1 MRAATPRARRADVC
15 ELVTCGVLVPH
26 FKLPDLLQSA
36 GLSHLPTLLGNS
48 SLSHRHRVFSR
59 HRAKFILISVEKDEN
74 EHLRLQ
80 YHLGSHAYTTTT
92 MFSLIL
98 HACLAS
104 LALAAPV
111 ATEITTQDITPVG
124 QYGGGVVGFIVLIL
138 DILVW
143 SRFSLPSRLCHMDA
157 DFLQSNCSNHPAPQ
171 ATSCCGL
178 FWSSFSPSVVSYC
191 TGSSPTGRSGTR
203 ARTGMSRLL
212 RSTGKAE
219 TDIIRVPRWSGMLD
233 CVSSRII
240 LSMNDAGRLFEY
252 ALRCL

>member
-1 MRAATPRARRADVC
+1 M
-15 ELVTCGVLVPH
+15 PH
-26 FKLPDLLQSA
+26 FKLPDLLRPA
-36 GLSHLPTLLGNS
+36 GLSHLPTLLRS
-48 SLSHRHRVFSR
+48 SFSSHRHQILSR
-59 HRAKFILISVEKDEN
+59 YRAKYILTPVGKDEN
-74 EHLRLQ
+74 ELLRLQ
-80 YHLGSHAYTTTT
+80 YHLGSHADITTTT

-143 SRFSLPSRLCHMDA
+143 STFPLPSRSCHMDA
-157 DFLQSNCSNHPAPQ
+157 NFLQSNCSSHPAPQ
-171 ATSCCGL
+171 VTSCCGH

-219 TDIIRVPRWSGMLD
+219 TDTTRV
-233 CVSSRII
+233 
-240 LSMNDAGRLFEY
+240 
-252 ALRCL
+252 